1 MNKKINYG
9 SNPSG
14 KRLEKRFWRNWI
26 FLSTVLFIAIAGLTT
41 AIPPLLSG
49 RVSSP
54 WPWVKTDLVLIVGLS
69 VVVLAF
75 IGYLTQQQ
83 RKVNKMRR
91 AVHELIEYQGERF
104 KRDNA
109 RLRALLSVSQKM
121 SMETDNKCVFN
132 AITDACVETFGCQRA
147 SLMLLDNETQE
158 LVVDSVSG
166 EVEKSILNTRV
177 KMGESIAGWV
187 AEKRKS
193 VLISDSGDLKKYPE
207 LDFKNPSVISAMIV
221 PIILRDE
228 VIGVMNISAESEN
241 IRYSEEDLNTLQVF
255 SENVGASIRHKE
267 QTDWLKSMV
276 QTLSKRLSESY
287 DKEFE
292 EEFKPQG

>member
-1 MNKKINYG
+1 MKKKINYR

-14 KRLEKRFWRNWI
+14 RRLEKCFWRNWI

-109 RLRALLSVSQKM
+109 RLRALLSVSQ
-121 SMETDNKCVFN
+121 
-132 AITDACVETFGCQRA
+132 
-147 SLMLLDNETQE
+147 
-158 LVVDSVSG
+158 
-166 EVEKSILNTRV
+166 
-177 KMGESIAGWV
+177 
-187 AEKRKS
+187 
-193 VLISDSGDLKKYPE
+193 
-207 LDFKNPSVISAMIV
+207 
-221 PIILRDE
+221 
-228 VIGVMNISAESEN
+228 
-241 IRYSEEDLNTLQVF
+241 
-255 SENVGASIRHKE
+255 
-267 QTDWLKSMV
+267 
-276 QTLSKRLSESY
+276 
-287 DKEFE
+287 
-292 EEFKPQG
+292 